1 MSKRYLCF
9 SSSKLKCSKTVL
21 HPFLNGNYIFD
32 VKKRK
37 EKEKSFGVLLKVL
50 TGLCPGDFIAPVCI
64 KGTRLDFT
72 FCRNLQG

>member
-37 EKEKSFGVLLKVL
+37 EKAKSFGVLLKVL
-50 TGLCPGDFIAPVCI
+50 TRTASVLVISLLLCA
-64 KGTRLDFT
+64 
-72 FCRNLQG
+72 

>member
-1 MSKRYLCF
+1 MCF
-9 SSSKLKCSKTVL
+9 NSSKLLKTCSKTVL

-50 TGLCPGDFIAPVCI
+50 TRTASVLVISLLLCA
-64 KGTRLDFT
+64 
-72 FCRNLQG
+72 